1 MYTTF
6 NWNNGPL
13 LLISMVVCVF
23 SYAPEATKCL
33 ERKRETTLKL
43 ESKIEA
49 GIERYIHTKVLR
61 K

>member
-1 MYTTF
+1 
-6 NWNNGPL
+6 
-13 LLISMVVCVF
+13 MVVCVF

>member
-1 MYTTF
+1 
-6 NWNNGPL
+6 
-13 LLISMVVCVF
+13 MVCS

-49 GIERYIHTKVLR
+49 GIERYIHTEITELSLKNALFYPMYHNR
-61 K
+61 AF